1 MKITTIVEKIDP
13 EDGSKK
19 LYEFNAELN
28 EAQHAYLIQ
37 FATGTLMA
45 RGIIPFDPTPEVDEG
60 DPIPK
65 ELIN

>member
-1 MKITTIVEKIDP
+1 MKINTIVERIDP
-13 EDGSKK
+13 EDGEKK

-37 FATGTLMA
+37 FAIGTLMA
-45 RGIIPFDPTPEVDEG
+45 RGIIPFQADDEEPEDK
-60 DPIPK
+60 PRK